1 MGRVCLTYIPHSH
14 RLTCET
20 VPERFERMEIPKS
33 GEDVEKISQ
42 EVSEEYHHEEHRHE
56 EVVNLEDAV
65 ATAVHML
72 SHLEAQLA
80 SIAGTLREIDSKLG
94 NLSMYIGVL
103 AKLLLLR
110 EVKSGDL
117 RERLV
122 REIVEALS
130 E

>member
-1 MGRVCLTYIPHSH
+1 MPDIYPRRP

-20 VPERFERMEIPKS
+20 VSGRFGRMEIPKS
-33 GEDVEKISQ
+33 GEDVERISQ
-42 EVSEEYHHEEHRHE
+42 EVSEEYHEEHHHHEEA
-56 EVVNLEDAV
+56 VSLEDAV

-80 SIAGTLREIDSKLG
+80 SIAGTLREIDSKLSSLG
-94 NLSMYIGVL
+94 RYLGVL

-110 EVKSGDL
+110 EVKSGEL
-117 RERLV
+117 REKLV
-122 REIVEALS
+122 REIVEVLS

>member
-1 MGRVCLTYIPHSH
+1 VLGR
-14 RLTCET
+14 
-20 VPERFERMEIPKS
+20 FGRMEIPKS
-33 GEDVEKISQ
+33 GEDVERISQ
-42 EVSEEYHHEEHRHE
+42 EVSEEYHEEHHHE
-56 EVVNLEDAV
+56 EVVSLEDAV

-80 SIAGTLREIDSKLG
+80 SIAGTLREIDAKLS
-94 NLSMYIGVL
+94 NLSRYLGVL
-103 AKLLLLR
+103 AKLMLLR
-110 EVKSGDL
+110 EVKSGEL

>member
-1 MGRVCLTYIPHSH
+1 MSG
-14 RLTCET
+14 
-20 VPERFERMEIPKS
+20 RFERMEIPKS

-42 EVSEEYHHEEHRHE
+42 EVSKEYHHEEHHHHE
-56 EVVNLEDAV
+56 EVVSLEDAV

-80 SIAGTLREIDSKLG
+80 SIAGALREIDSKLS
-94 NLSMYIGVL
+94 NLSRYLGVL
-103 AKLLLLR
+103 AKLMLLR
-110 EVKSGDL
+110 EVKSGEL

>member
-1 MGRVCLTYIPHSH
+1 
-14 RLTCET
+14 
-20 VPERFERMEIPKS
+20 MEIPRS
-33 GEDVEKISQ
+33 SEDVERISQ
-42 EVSEEYHHEEHRHE
+42 EVSEEYGEEHHHHHEGEALS
-56 EVVNLEDAV
+56 LEDAV

-80 SIAGTLREIDSKLG
+80 SIAGTLREMDSKLSS
-94 NLSMYIGVL
+94 LSKYLGVL
-103 AKLLLLR
+103 AKLLLLK
-110 EVKSGDL
+110 EVKSGEL

>member
-1 MGRVCLTYIPHSH
+1 
-14 RLTCET
+14 
-20 VPERFERMEIPKS
+20 MEVPKS
-33 GEDVEKISQ
+33 SEDVERITQ
-42 EVSEEYHHEEHRHE
+42 EVSEEYHGGHHHHEE
-56 EVVNLEDAV
+56 EVSLEDAV

-80 SIAGTLREIDSKLG
+80 SIAGTLREIDSRLS
-94 NLSMYIGVL
+94 NLSRYLGVL
-103 AKLLLLR
+103 AKLLLLK
-110 EVKSGDL
+110 EVKSGEL